1 MDHGKFADHCDVVV
15 LVLFDYNA
23 RAVGTCP
30 SGRKLVAESATVGE
44 RKECTTKPRIELGLL
59 IQ

>member
-1 MDHGKFADHCDVVV
+1 MVV

-59 IQ
+59 IE